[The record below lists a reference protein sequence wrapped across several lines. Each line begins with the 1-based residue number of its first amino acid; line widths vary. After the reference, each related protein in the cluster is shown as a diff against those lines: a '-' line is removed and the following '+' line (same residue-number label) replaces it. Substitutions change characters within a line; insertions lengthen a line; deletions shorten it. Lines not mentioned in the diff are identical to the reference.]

1 MEVGLVRCVWKCDI
15 VKSYICTVEKKALVS
30 VIIPFYNP
38 PPHFMRQ
45 AIESVLRQTYQ
56 TLELLLIDDGSET
69 ESVAVAAEYAEK
81 FPAQVSIYHHPGR
94 QNRGISA
101 SRQLGIHQARGR
113 FIAFLDADD
122 IWLPNKL
129 EEQVALL
136 EEHPE
141 VAMVYGNTLYWY
153 SWTGKAS
160 DLQRDYLPK
169 IGKRLDG
176 VVQPPNLL
184 LLYLSGKTIVPC
196 PSSLLVRRQA
206 LEVIGGFEDAFPGMY
221 EDQVF
226 YAKISLEAPIY
237 VSERCW
243 DQYRQHP
250 ESISALAVSSGEKQ
264 STRLEYLEWLE
275 KYLTKKE
282 GLDPEIWQALRRGL
296 WFSREPNFLFP
307 SEPWRKVVWR
317 LKKWLLK
324 IEEWFLPV
332 PLRRKIWLRGLK
344 TE

>member
-1 MEVGLVRCVWKCDI
+1 MVVN
-15 VKSYICTVEKKALVS
+15 KALVS

-38 PPHFMRQ
+38 PHHFMRQ

-56 TLELLLIDDGSET
+56 TLEILLIDDGSEP
-69 ESVAVAAEYAEK
+69 ESAAIAVEYAEK
-81 FPAQVSIYHHPGR
+81 FPEQVRICHHPGR

-101 SRQLGIHQARGR
+101 SRQLGIHRARGK

-136 EEHPE
+136 EEHPD
-141 VAMVYGNTLYWY
+141 VAMLYGNTLYWY
-153 SWTGKAS
+153 SWTGKAA
-160 DLQRDYLPK
+160 DLKRDYLPR
-169 IGKRLDG
+169 IGKRLEG
-176 VVQPPNLL
+176 VVQPPQLL
-184 LLYLSGKTIVPC
+184 LLYLLGKTVVPC
-196 PSSLLVRRQA
+196 INSQLVRRQA

-237 VSERCW
+237 VSGRCW
-243 DQYRQHP
+243 DHYRQHP
-250 ESISALAVSSGEKQ
+250 QSISALAESNGKRQ
-264 STRLEYLEWLE
+264 STRLAYLEWLE
-275 KYLTKKE
+275 EYLVKKE
-282 GLDPEIWQALRRGL
+282 VRDPEIWQAVRRGL
-296 WFSREPNFLFP
+296 WFNREPNFLFLSKP
-307 SEPWRKVVWR
+307 GKKVIWR

-324 IEEWFLPV
+324 FEEWILPASI
-332 PLRRKIWLRGLK
+332 RRRIWTRWVK